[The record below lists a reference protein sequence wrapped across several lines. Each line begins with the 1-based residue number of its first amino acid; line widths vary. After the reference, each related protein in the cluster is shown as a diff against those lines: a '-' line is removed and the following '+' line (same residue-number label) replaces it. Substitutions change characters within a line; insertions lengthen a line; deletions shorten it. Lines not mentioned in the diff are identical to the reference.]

1 MIRRPPRS
9 TLFPYTTLFRSLAP
23 PDALSM
29 LVGILL
35 LLLLYE
41 VSIWCSWVVT
51 RRRARREQRESGTEG
66 KEAGGEGGATTAAG
80 LVLFALIAGAGAG
93 PLGAQGRLPAPS
105 PQRRDTTPPPTRGR
119 TPAPP
124 FPRTPAAPPP
134 GPSPRPEPELP

>member
-9 TLFPYTTLFRSLAP
+9 TLFPYTTLFRSRGPGRRSAVAVAAVAAAFLAP

-41 VSIWCSWVVT
+41 VSIWCSRVVT
-51 RRRARREQRESGTEG
+51 RRRARREHRESGTEG
-66 KEAGGEGGATTAAG
+66 KEGGGEGGATTAAG

-93 PLGAQGRLPAPS
+93 TLR
-105 PQRRDTTPPPTRGR
+105 
-119 TPAPP
+119 
-124 FPRTPAAPPP
+124 
-134 GPSPRPEPELP
+134 

>member
-9 TLFPYTTLFRSLAP
+9 TLFPYTTLFRSRGPGRRYAVAVAAVAAAFLAP

-41 VSIWCSWVVT
+41 VSIWCSRVVT
-51 RRRARREQRESGTEG
+51 RRRARREHRESGTEG

-93 PLGAQGRLPAPS
+93 TLR
-105 PQRRDTTPPPTRGR
+105 
-119 TPAPP
+119 
-124 FPRTPAAPPP
+124 
-134 GPSPRPEPELP
+134 